1 MNILKKRFGVVT
13 LGQSP
18 RPDLVENLNLPQD
31 IEVTVVGALDHAT
44 PVEVEN
50 LEWKKGDV
58 DLPLFTKYNGQSI
71 VISKNRLVPF
81 LQKAID
87 QLEPNV
93 DLTTIACTESFPEIF
108 YSKPTFK
115 IDQMLLNLSKS
126 IVVGSGNCSF
136 GVFMPVREKIS
147 VAEARWGLVG
157 HARAVHLQP
166 FLSKTDIL
174 NACLELRQKI
184 AEPDYIVLDCM
195 GYGKNEL
202 NILKEE
208 FKNSIIILPIN
219 YLRGNIISFFNS

>member
-1 MNILKKRFGVVT
+1 MKKRFGVVT

-18 RPDLVENLNLPQD
+18 RPDLVDNLNLPQD
-31 IEVTVVGALDHAT
+31 IEVRVVGALDHAT
-44 PVEVEN
+44 PQDVES
-50 LEWKKGDV
+50 LKWKEGDV
-58 DLPLFTKYNGQSI
+58 DLPLFTKYDGEPI

-81 LQKAID
+81 LQKAIE
-87 QLEPNV
+87 QLETTV
-93 DLTTIACTESFPEIF
+93 DLTTIACTESFPEITF
-108 YSKPTFK
+108 SKPTIK

-126 IVVGSGNCSF
+126 IVAGSKSRCF
-136 GVFMPVREKIS
+136 GIFMPVKDKIS

-166 FLSKTDIL
+166 FLTKTDIL

-208 FKNSIIILPIN
+208 FKKSIIILPVH
-219 YLRGNIISFFNS
+219 YLRGNILSFFNS